1 MFYARFVSLALVP
14 AFLMALFFAHAS
26 FAADCHPTMW
36 NEVKKLAQECGV
48 GADCEDFRLVSEA
61 QATFQ
66 LRGKSFDA
74 VLSDSEDSDGGDL
87 NDVTATS
94 EDGVCVLEL
103 RNVLGFGSL
112 LQALSWIE
120 ISHAPVSSENR

>member
-1 MFYARFVSLALVP
+1 MFYARFTSLALVP
-14 AFLMALFFAHAS
+14 AFLFSLFFAHAS
-26 FAADCHPTMW
+26 YASDCHPVMW
-36 NEVKKLAQECGV
+36 NEVKKLAQDCGAGTEC
-48 GADCEDFRLVSEA
+48 ESFRLVNEA

-66 LRGKSFDA
+66 LQGKSYDA

-87 NDVTATS
+87 NDVIATS
-94 EDGVCVLEL
+94 EDGACVLEL

-120 ISHAPVSSENR
+120 ISSDAVSSESR